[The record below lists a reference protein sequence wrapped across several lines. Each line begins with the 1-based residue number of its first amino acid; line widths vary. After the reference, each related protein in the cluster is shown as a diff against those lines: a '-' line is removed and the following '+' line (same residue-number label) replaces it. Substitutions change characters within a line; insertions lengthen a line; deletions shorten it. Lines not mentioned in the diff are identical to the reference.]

1 MCHVHHVH
9 IDIEESLK
17 MLKKIFV
24 CFFLLMLTGCAKSPS
39 LIAKDKTVNGKKQET
54 QLNAPIDERCY
65 KDFQV
70 LRELNSVAYRAYY
83 QQLDDIYKVYVLYK
97 AEQQRMGKDPKELMS
112 MELESKMNQVC
123 SRVKYSV
130 YVEVQKKLNKV
141 IQL

>member
-1 MCHVHHVH
+1 
-9 IDIEESLK
+9 
-17 MLKKIFV
+17 MLKKTIF
-24 CFFLLMLTGCAKSPS
+24 FAFLLMLTGCAKSPS
-39 LIAKDKTVNGKKQET
+39 LIAKDAMVNGKKQET
-54 QLNAPIDERCY
+54 HLNAPIDERCH

>member
-1 MCHVHHVH
+1 
-9 IDIEESLK
+9 
-17 MLKKIFV
+17 MLKKTIFFAFV
-24 CFFLLMLTGCAKSPS
+24 LTLAGCSKSPS
-39 LIAKDKTVNGKKQET
+39 LIAKDNRVNGKTQEA
-54 QLNAPIDERCY
+54 QLNAPIDERCH

-70 LRELNSVAYRAYY
+70 LRELNIVAYHAYY
-83 QQLDDIYKVYVLYK
+83 QQLDEIYNIYVLYK

-130 YVEVQKKLNKV
+130 YVEVQKKLHKV